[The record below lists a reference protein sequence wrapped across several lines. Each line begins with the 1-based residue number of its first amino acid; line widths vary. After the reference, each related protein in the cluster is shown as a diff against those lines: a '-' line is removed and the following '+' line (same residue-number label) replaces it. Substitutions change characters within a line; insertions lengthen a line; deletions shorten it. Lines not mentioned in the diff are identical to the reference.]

1 MNGEDKLAPVLW
13 EADRHL
19 RTLQDALTD
28 WDADAGSVTGWEAL
42 DADRLKIRLV
52 DQLLFR
58 FTKLQDTLGERLIPA
73 TLSLLREP
81 FEAWPMRDRLNRLEK
96 LGVLDVD
103 QWLAWRD
110 IRNRLAHEYP
120 DQPDVRFAAL
130 LAAIE
135 AARDL
140 AKLYRHWRQR
150 IEENWLPSGTGRPA

>member
-1 MNGEDKLAPVLW
+1 MNAEGKLAAALW

-19 RTLQDALTD
+19 RTLQEALAD

-42 DADRLKIRLV
+42 DADRLKVRLV

-73 TLSLLREP
+73 TLSLLQEP

-120 DQPDVRFAAL
+120 DQPDIRFAAL
-130 LAAIE
+130 LAAID
-135 AARDL
+135 AARNL
-140 AKLYRHWRQR
+140 AQRYRH
-150 IEENWLPSGTGRPA
+150 

>member
-1 MNGEDKLAPVLW
+1 MNAEDKLATALW

-19 RTLQDALTD
+19 RTLQDALAD

-42 DADRLKIRLV
+42 EANRLKVRLV

-58 FTKLQDTLGERLIPA
+58 FTKLQDALGERLIPA
-73 TLSLLREP
+73 TLSLLQEP

-120 DQPDVRFAAL
+120 DQPDIHFAAL

-140 AKLYRHWRQR
+140 AQRYRHWRQR
-150 IEENWLPSGTGRPA
+150 IEESWFPIGAEH